1 MAIIAAQNLGKAY
14 RRYPSNRHRLVEW
27 LSFGRAVR
35 HEDVWVLKDVSFAI
49 DAGESVGIVGA
60 NGAGKSTLLKI
71 MTGTT
76 LATTGRI
83 DVGGRVAAI
92 LELGMG
98 FHWEFSGRENAMMA
112 GQLTGIDAAAM
123 RELLPEVEAFAEIG
137 DYFDMPLRTYSSGMV
152 VRLAFSVATA
162 RRPDILI
169 VDEALS
175 VGDAYFEHKCIDRIR
190 RFRNEGTT
198 LVFVSHAAGT
208 VKTLCTRAL
217 LLDRGHLIRD
227 GAPDSVLD
235 YYNAI
240 IARREVEYQIEQAA
254 SHRDPDARSTRSG
267 SGKAKIAE
275 VELFQSGAPARALV
289 SGKEA
294 RIRVRIASVQPIHG
308 LTVGILIRDALGND
322 IFGTNTEHL
331 GVPAPSLDAGAA
343 VECEFDLRKL
353 ALGAGRYSLTVAL
366 HRGDSHLLD
375 NYDWWDRALVF
386 EVVPGSGPK
395 FIGSSAIECNATF
408 AAPVEGAKMISH
420 VPLSQD
426 TMGTH

>member
-1 MAIIAAQNLGKAY
+1 MAILVADKLGKAY
-14 RRYPSNRHRLVEW
+14 KRYPSSRERLVEW
-27 LSFGRAVR
+27 LSFGKSIR

-49 DAGESVGIVGA
+49 EAGESVGIVGA

-76 LATTGRI
+76 LATSGHV
-83 DVGGRVAAI
+83 DVAGRVAAI

-112 GQLTGIDAAAM
+112 GQLAGIDAAAM
-123 RELLPEVEAFAEIG
+123 QALLPDVEAFAEIG
-137 DYFDMPLRTYSSGMV
+137 DYIDMPLRTYSTGMV

-190 RFRNEGTT
+190 RFQKDGTT
-198 LVFVSHAAGT
+198 LVFVSHAAAT
-208 VKTLCTRAL
+208 VKTLCNRAL
-217 LLDRGHLIRD
+217 LLDGGHLTRD

-240 IARREVEYQIEQAA
+240 IARREVEYRIVQAETERDSNA
-254 SHRDPDARSTRSG
+254 STTRSG
-267 SGKAKIAE
+267 SGKAKIAD
-275 VELFQSGAPARALV
+275 VELLQGGAPARALV

-294 RIRVRIASVQPIHG
+294 RIRVRIVAPHSINS
-308 LTVGILIRDALGND
+308 LTVGVLIRDTLGND

-331 GVPAPSLDAGAA
+331 AVQAPSLDAGATA
-343 VECEFDLRKL
+343 ECEFVLHRL

-366 HRGDSHLLD
+366 HRGDSHLVD

-386 EVVPGSGPK
+386 EVMLGSGPK
-395 FIGSSAIECNATF
+395 FIGSSAIECSAKFVPPADAARVASDALPQNA
-408 AAPVEGAKMISH
+408 
-420 VPLSQD
+420 
-426 TMGTH
+426 MGSR